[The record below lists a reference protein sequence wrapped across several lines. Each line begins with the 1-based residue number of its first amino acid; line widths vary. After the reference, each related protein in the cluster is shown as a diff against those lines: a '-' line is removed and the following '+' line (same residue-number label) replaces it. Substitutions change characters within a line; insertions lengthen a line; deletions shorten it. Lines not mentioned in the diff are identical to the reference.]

1 MHTDTAAR
9 LNIKSWAEEDR
20 PREKLMLK
28 GKASLTDAE
37 LIAILL
43 RTGTKSGTAVDVAKT
58 LLGRVGNDLN
68 ELAKL
73 SVQDLKKI
81 KGVGEAKAIAIV
93 SALELGRR
101 RKDEHI
107 SEKKP
112 LIRSSKQAYLLMTAE
127 LSDLLHEEFWIILL
141 NRANRVMKK
150 IRISEGGTSGTVADA
165 KLIFKYALEELAAAL
180 ILVHNHPSG
189 NPQPSKHDVE
199 LTKNLAEAGKVLD
212 IPVLDHIIF
221 ADEEYFSFADKK
233 LVFGS

>member
-1 MHTDTAAR
+1 MNAPER

-58 LLGRVGNDLN
+58 LLSRVSNDLN
-68 ELAKL
+68 KLAKL
-73 SVQDLKKI
+73 TVQDLKKI

-101 RKDEHI
+101 RKDEHV
-107 SEKKP
+107 SEKQP
-112 LIRSSKQAYLLMTAE
+112 LISSSKQAYLLMGTE
-127 LSDLLHEEFWIILL
+127 LSDLMHEEFWIILL
-141 NRANRVMKK
+141 NRANRVIKK
-150 IRISEGGTSGTVADA
+150 IRISEGGTSGTVADS
-165 KLIFKYALEELAAAL
+165 KLIFKFALEELAASV

-189 NPQPSKHDVE
+189 NPQPSKQDVE
-199 LTKNLAEAGKVLD
+199 LTKNLVEAGKLLS

-221 ADEEYFSFADKK
+221 TDEEYFSFADKK
-233 LVFGS
+233 LVFGN